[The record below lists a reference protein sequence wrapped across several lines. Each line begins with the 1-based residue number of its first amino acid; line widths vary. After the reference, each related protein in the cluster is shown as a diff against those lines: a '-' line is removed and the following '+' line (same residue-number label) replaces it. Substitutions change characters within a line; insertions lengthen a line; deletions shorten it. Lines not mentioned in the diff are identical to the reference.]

1 MNLKRVW
8 ASDGTPAENSSSDGY
23 SSCCQWLVSWSADHK
38 KNVKTSQNVW
48 M

>member
-8 ASDGTPAENSSSDGY
+8 ASDGTPAENPSSDGY
-23 SSCCQWLVSWSADHK
+23 RAVSGWSLGQLII
-38 KNVKTSQNVW
+38 KT